1 MSTDIRRALAM
12 LAVNYNVLS
21 PYDALTLLAEEKK
34 GRSLTQLM
42 IQSITESDMLKSIAK
57 EMGYKFYDMHS
68 RDQEYILDES
78 IVRKCDFKMLTDHSA
93 LPLLDKSCKVILAM
107 ANPLDMDILMYLK
120 SRFPDTGGIAL
131 VPKSQVQS
139 RLLYITDEFESRNP
153 SGNVVPE
160 FIEYLLQRA
169 VGEGASD
176 IHMRFMY
183 DSTLMLRLRV
193 DGVLRQIPFPPSLK
207 GRESEVAAAM
217 MAKTTT
223 MDSSNTREP
232 QDGTFSFPVAGRSVD
247 ARVGMLPQIAGPN
260 ITVRILDPLTLRRRL
275 EDMGFDIDLVTSLRR
290 AVASSAGCVLVVGP
304 TGSGKTT
311 TLYALLREV
320 DAVSRNVLT
329 VEDPVEYRLPYVGQT
344 QIRNDIGDRS
354 LTFARALRSILRQ
367 DPDVVLVGEIRDT
380 DTAKVA
386 MEAAITGHLVL
397 STIHASSAPS
407 AYTRLTEMGVP
418 AYLVAEALSIV
429 VSQRLVRQVHECCTM
444 GPPTPDE
451 QAILARLGIE
461 GVTQV
466 AHPVGCIGCAGNG
479 YRGRIAVA
487 EILASSPEI
496 KGAIQSGTARD
507 KILELAKKGG
517 WRPMLSDAVR
527 HLNAGRTTVSE
538 VSRAASVDDDWSE
551 EDNDG

>member
-78 IVRKCDFKMLTDHSA
+78 IVRKCDIKMLTDHSA
-93 LPLLDKSCKVILAM
+93 LPLLDKSGKVILAM

-275 EDMGFDIDLVTSLRR
+275 EDMGFDID
-290 AVASSAGCVLVVGP
+290 VAPLFQTPSEVAKQAIENDVHIIGVSSQAAGH
-304 TGSGKTT
+304 KTLIPE
-311 TLYALLREV
+311 LYEILKKEKA
-320 DAVSRNVLT
+320 
-329 VEDPVEYRLPYVGQT
+329 EDIMIIAGGVIPQ
-344 QIRNDIGDRS
+344 
-354 LTFARALRSILRQ
+354 Q
-367 DPDVVLVGEIRDT
+367 DYEFLYKHGV
-380 DTAKVA
+380 
-386 MEAAITGHLVL
+386 AAIF
-397 STIHASSAPS
+397 
-407 AYTRLTEMGVP
+407 
-418 AYLVAEALSIV
+418 
-429 VSQRLVRQVHECCTM
+429 
-444 GPPTPDE
+444 GPGTVIP
-451 QAILARLGIE
+451 
-461 GVTQV
+461 
-466 AHPVGCIGCAGNG
+466 
-479 YRGRIAVA
+479 IAA
-487 EILASSPEI
+487 
-496 KGAIQSGTARD
+496 D
-507 KILELAKKGG
+507 KILDILAKKVG
-517 WRPMLSDAVR
+517 
-527 HLNAGRTTVSE
+527 
-538 VSRAASVDDDWSE
+538 
-551 EDNDG
+551 

>member
-1 MSTDIRRALAM
+1 M
-12 LAVNYNVLS
+12 LAVNYGVVS
-21 PYDALTLLAEEKK
+21 PYDAIAMLAEEKK
-34 GRSLTQLM
+34 GRPLTQLM
-42 IQSITESDMLKSIAK
+42 VQGIQETDMLKAIAK

-68 RDQEYILDES
+68 RDQEYILDEN
-78 IVRKCDFKMLTDHSA
+78 IVRKCDIKTLTDHSA
-93 LPLLDKSCKVILAM
+93 LPLLDKSGRVILAM
-107 ANPLDMDILMYLK
+107 ANPLNMDILQYLK
-120 SRFPDTGGIAL
+120 SKFPDMAGVAL

-139 RLLYITDEFESRNP
+139 RLLYITDDFESRNP
-153 SGNVVPE
+153 AGNVVPE
-160 FIEYLLQRA
+160 YIDYLLQRA

-183 DSTLMLRLRV
+183 DGTLMVRLRV

-207 GRESEVAAAM
+207 GRESEVAASM

-232 QDGTFSFPVAGRSVD
+232 QDGTFSFPVAGRTVD

-275 EDMGFDIDLVTSLRR
+275 EEMGFDVELVSALRR

-320 DAVSRNVLT
+320 DAVARNVLT

-344 QIRNDIGDRS
+344 QIRSDIGDRS

-397 STIHASSAPS
+397 STVHASSAPS

-418 AYLVAEALSIV
+418 SYLVAEALSIV
-429 VSQRLVRQVHECCTM
+429 VSQRLVRQVHECCTF
-444 GPPTPDE
+444 GPPTPE
-451 QAILARLGIE
+451 ERAILSRLGIE
-461 GVTQV
+461 GITKV
-466 AHPVGCIGCAGNG
+466 AHPAGCHGCAGNG
-479 YRGRIAVA
+479 FRGRIAVA
-487 EILASSPEI
+487 EILAASPEI
-496 KGAIQSGTARD
+496 KGAITGGEPRD
-507 KILELAKKGG
+507 KILEIAKKSG

-527 HLNAGRTTVSE
+527 HLKAGRTTVSE
-538 VSRAASVDDDWSE
+538 INRAASVDDDS
-551 EDNDG
+551 DGETDG

>member
-1 MSTDIRRALAM
+1 M
-12 LAVNYNVLS
+12 LAVNYNVVS
-21 PYDALTLLAEEKK
+21 PSEAISMLAEERR

-42 IQSITESDMLKSIAK
+42 IQAIQESDMLKSIAK
-57 EMGYKFYDMHS
+57 EMGYRFYDMHS
-68 RDQEYILDES
+68 RDQECILDEN
-78 IVRKCDFKMLTDHSA
+78 IVRRCDIKMLTEHSA
-93 LPLLDKSCKVILAM
+93 LPLLDKSGKIVLAM
-107 ANPLDMDILMYLK
+107 ANPMDMDILQYLK
-120 SRFPDTGGIAL
+120 SKFPDMAGVAL

-139 RLLYITDEFESRNP
+139 RLLYITDEFESQNP

-160 FIEYLLQRA
+160 FIDYLLQRA

-183 DSTLMLRLRV
+183 DGTLMVRLRV
-193 DGVLRQIPFPPSLK
+193 DGVLRQIPFPPALK
-207 GRESEVAAAM
+207 GRESEVSAAM
-217 MAKTTT
+217 MAKTNT

-275 EDMGFDIDLVTSLRR
+275 EDMGFDVELVTSLRR

-344 QIRNDIGDRS
+344 QIRSDIGDRS
-354 LTFARALRSILRQ
+354 LTFSRALRSILRQ

-397 STIHASSAPS
+397 STVHASSAPS

-418 AYLVAEALSIV
+418 SYLVAEALSIV
-429 VSQRLVRQVHECCTM
+429 VSQRLVRQVHECCTI
-444 GPPTPDE
+444 GPPTPEE

-461 GVTQV
+461 GVSQV

-479 YRGRIAVA
+479 FRGRIAVA
-487 EILASSPEI
+487 EILSASPEI
-496 KGAIQSGTARD
+496 KAAITAGVSRD
-507 KILELAKKGG
+507 KIIEIARKNG
-517 WRPMLSDAVR
+517 WKPMISDAAR
-527 HLNAGRTTVSE
+527 HLRAGHTTISE
-538 VSRAASVDDDWSE
+538 INRAASVEDDSA
-551 EDNDG
+551 DGELDG

>member
-1 MSTDIRRALAM
+1 
-12 LAVNYNVLS
+12 
-21 PYDALTLLAEEKK
+21 
-34 GRSLTQLM
+34 
-42 IQSITESDMLKSIAK
+42 
-57 EMGYKFYDMHS
+57 
-68 RDQEYILDES
+68 
-78 IVRKCDFKMLTDHSA
+78 
-93 LPLLDKSCKVILAM
+93 M

-120 SRFPDTGGIAL
+120 SRFPDMGGVAL

-183 DSTLMLRLRV
+183 DGTLMVRLRV

-275 EDMGFDIDLVTSLRR
+275 EEMGFDIDLVTSLRR

-344 QIRNDIGDRS
+344 QIRSDIGDRS

-397 STIHASSAPS
+397 STVHASSAPS

-429 VSQRLVRQVHECCTM
+429 VSQRLVRQVHECCTV

-451 QAILARLGIE
+451 QAILSRLGIE

-479 YRGRIAVA
+479 FRGRIAVA
-487 EILASSPEI
+487 EILAASPEI
-496 KGAIQSGTARD
+496 KGAIQSGLSRE
-507 KILELAKKGG
+507 KILEIAKKTG

-527 HLNAGRTTVSE
+527 HLKAGRTTVSE
-538 VSRAASVDDDWSE
+538 INRAASVDDDSTE
-551 EDNDG
+551 EDNNG